1 MEAVPRGHW
10 LIGSKGVYHGTIGG
24 SWTRIGA
31 QEYGIS
37 SLIREPDRL
46 VAGASWG
53 SGLWEW
59 PNDADQ
65 SDQSDQSGRTDQPDQ
80 TDRWKQLHDE
90 TLTEIM
96 AIASIGGSPGVVAGS
111 PYGIATGRYDELGA
125 VRWTHHSDGL
135 RVNERFTNAILVH
148 PDEPTTWLIGTEGGV
163 LIADDSG
170 AAWRRTSISGT
181 AVRALA
187 CIHGQ
192 FWAGTDDQGIWRS
205 EDGERWDSAGHTT
218 DGGAVFELMLAG
230 DDIVAAT
237 EHGVAIGDGSG
248 HWVRNGPRHL
258 CAAVRCHPG
267 STSTWLAGATP
278 GGLWFTEDSGQAWRQ
293 IRGFVN
299 VRAIIAP
306 VAQSVEVGRS
316 TAPEAHTNHS

>member
-1 MEAVPRGHW
+1 MEAVPRDHW

-24 SWTRIGA
+24 SWSRIGA

-59 PNDADQ
+59 PNDAGQADR
-65 SDQSDQSGRTDQPDQ
+65 SDQTDQP
-80 TDRWKQLHDE
+80 DRWKQLHDE

-96 AIASIGGSPGVVAGS
+96 AIAPIEGSPGVVAGS
-111 PYGIATGRYDELGA
+111 PYGIATGRYDDLGA
-125 VRWTHHSDGL
+125 VRWTHHSDAL

-148 PDEPTTWLIGTEGGV
+148 PDEPKTWFIGTEGGV

-187 CIHGQ
+187 CIHEQ
-192 FWAGTDDQGIWRS
+192 FWAGTDDRGIWRS
-205 EDGERWDSAGHTT
+205 EDGERWDSVGHTA
-218 DGGAVFELMLAG
+218 DGGAVFELMRAG

-237 EHGVAIGDGSG
+237 EHGVAIG
-248 HWVRNGPRHL
+248 
-258 CAAVRCHPG
+258 
-267 STSTWLAGATP
+267 
-278 GGLWFTEDSGQAWRQ
+278 
-293 IRGFVN
+293 
-299 VRAIIAP
+299 
-306 VAQSVEVGRS
+306 
-316 TAPEAHTNHS
+316 

>member
-1 MEAVPRGHW
+1 MGMIPRDHW

-59 PNDADQ
+59 SIGNKQAGESGSSSQPDPTNQASQ
-65 SDQSDQSGRTDQPDQ
+65 SDHADQ

-90 TLTEIM
+90 TVTEVM
-96 AIASIGGSPGVVAGS
+96 AIAPIEGSPGVVAGS
-111 PYGIATGRYDELGA
+111 PYGIATGQYDAAGA

-148 PDEPTTWLIGTEGGV
+148 PGNASSWFIGTEGGV
-163 LIADDSG
+163 LIAEDSG
-170 AAWRRTSISGT
+170 ASWRRTSLSGT

-187 CIHGQ
+187 FIHGQ
-192 FWAGTDDQGIWRS
+192 FWAGTDDRGIWRS
-205 EDGERWDSAGHTT
+205 EDGARWDSVGHTP
-218 DGGAVFELMLAG
+218 DGGAVFELTLAG
-230 DDIVAAT
+230 DDILAAT
-237 EHGVAIGDGSG
+237 EHGVAVGDGSG
-248 HWVRNGPRHL
+248 HWVRTGPRHL
-258 CAAVRCHPG
+258 CAAVRCHPV

-278 GGLWFTEDSGQAWRQ
+278 GGLWYTEDGGNAWQ
-293 IRGFVN
+293 HVPGFAN
-299 VRAIIAP
+299 VRAILP
-306 VAQSVEVGRS
+306 
-316 TAPEAHTNHS
+316 PETD

>member
-1 MEAVPRGHW
+1 MIPRDHW

-59 PNDADQ
+59 SNGADRPDQAGQANRTAETGQAGHADQ
-65 SDQSDQSGRTDQPDQ
+65 AGRPGRPDQ

-96 AIASIGGSPGVVAGS
+96 AIASINGSPGVVAGS
-111 PYGIATGRYDELGA
+111 PYGIATGRYDDAGA
-125 VRWTHHSDGL
+125 VRWTHHSDAL
-135 RVNERFTNAILVH
+135 RVNERFINAILVH
-148 PDEPTTWLIGTEGGV
+148 PGDSSSWLIGTEGGV

-170 AAWRRTSISGT
+170 ASWRRTSISGT

-187 CIHGQ
+187 YIQGR
-192 FWAGTDDQGIWRS
+192 FWAGTDDRGIWRS
-205 EDGERWDSAGHTT
+205 EDGVRWDSAGHTP
-218 DGGAVFELMLAG
+218 DGGAVFDLMLAG

-237 EHGVAIGDGSG
+237 EYGAAIGDGSG
-248 HWVRNGPRHL
+248 HWVRTGPRHL
-258 CAAVRCHPG
+258 CAAMACHPA

-278 GGLWFTEDSGQAWRQ
+278 GGLWYTEDGGQSWQQ
-293 IRGFVN
+293 IPGFVN
-299 VRAIIAP
+299 VRAVI
-306 VAQSVEVGRS
+306 
-316 TAPEAHTNHS
+316 APEA

>member
-1 MEAVPRGHW
+1 MEAVPRDHW
-10 LIGSKGVYHGTIGG
+10 LIGSKGVYHGAIGG
-24 SWTRIGA
+24 PWTRIGA

-65 SDQSDQSGRTDQPDQ
+65 ADQSDQ

-125 VRWTHHSDGL
+125 VRWTHHSDAL

-163 LIADDSG
+163 LIVDDSG

-278 GGLWFTEDSGQAWRQ
+278 GGLWFTEDGGQAWRQ
-293 IRGFVN
+293 IQGFVN

-306 VAQSVEVGRS
+306 VA
-316 TAPEAHTNHS
+316 

>member
-1 MEAVPRGHW
+1 MIPRDHW

-37 SLIREPDRL
+37 SLIRESDRL

-59 PNDADQ
+59 PNDTGPAGAADQADQ
-65 SDQSDQSGRTDQPDQ
+65 SEHAAQSGRTDQPDQ
-80 TDRWKQLHDE
+80 ADQPAQADRWMQLHDE
-90 TLTEIM
+90 TLTEVM
-96 AIASIGGSPGVVAGS
+96 AIAPIEGSPGVVAGS
-111 PYGIATGRYDELGA
+111 PYGIATGRYDDLGA
-125 VRWTHHSDGL
+125 VRWTHHSDAL

-170 AAWRRTSISGT
+170 ASWRRTSISGT

-187 CIHGQ
+187 CMHGQ
-192 FWAGTDDQGIWRS
+192 FWAGTDDRGIWRS
-205 EDGERWDSAGHTT
+205 EDGERWDSAGHAA
-218 DGGAVFELMLAG
+218 DGGAVFELMRAG

-237 EHGVAIGDGSG
+237 EHGVAIGDGLG
-248 HWVRNGPRHL
+248 HWVRRGPRHL
-258 CAAVRCHPG
+258 SAAVQCHPG

-278 GGLWFTEDSGQAWRQ
+278 GGLWYTEDGGHAWQQ
-293 IRGFVN
+293 IPGFVN

-306 VAQSVEVGRS
+306 
-316 TAPEAHTNHS
+316 EA

>member
-1 MEAVPRGHW
+1 MGTVPRDHW

-24 SWTRIGA
+24 SWIRIGA

-59 PNDADQ
+59 SNGVDR
-65 SDQSDQSGRTDQPDQ
+65 SDQAGQAEQP
-80 TDRWKQLHDE
+80 DRWKQLHDE

-96 AIASIGGSPGVVAGS
+96 AIASIDGSPGVVAGS
-111 PYGIATGRYDELGA
+111 PYGIATGRYDDAGA
-125 VRWTHHSDGL
+125 VRWTHHSDAL
-135 RVNERFTNAILVH
+135 RVNERFINAILVH
-148 PDEPTTWLIGTEGGV
+148 PGDSSSWLIGTEGGV

-170 AAWRRTSISGT
+170 ASWRRTSISGT

-187 CIHGQ
+187 FMNGR
-192 FWAGTDDQGIWRS
+192 FWAGTDDRGIWRS
-205 EDGERWDSAGHTT
+205 EDGVRWDSAGHTP
-218 DGGAVFELMLAG
+218 DGGAVFDLMLAG
-230 DDIVAAT
+230 DDIIAAT
-237 EHGVAIGDGSG
+237 EHGAAIGDGSG
-248 HWVRNGPRHL
+248 HWVRTGPRHL
-258 CAAVRCHPG
+258 CAAVACHPA

-278 GGLWFTEDSGQAWRQ
+278 GGLWYTEDGGHTWQQ
-293 IRGFVN
+293 IPGFVN

-306 VAQSVEVGRS
+306 
-316 TAPEAHTNHS
+316 EA

>member
-1 MEAVPRGHW
+1 MQLHSERKLGIVPRDHW

-65 SDQSDQSGRTDQPDQ
+65 A
-80 TDRWKQLHDE
+80 DRWKQLHDE

-96 AIASIGGSPGVVAGS
+96 AIAPIEGSPGVVAGS
-111 PYGIATGRYDELGA
+111 PYGIATGRYDDLGA
-125 VRWTHHSDGL
+125 VRWTHHSDAL

-163 LIADDSG
+163 LIADDAG
-170 AAWRRTSISGT
+170 ASWRRTSISGT

-187 CIHGQ
+187 CMRGQ
-192 FWAGTDDQGIWRS
+192 FWAGTDDRGIWRS
-205 EDGERWDSAGHTT
+205 EDGERWDSVGHTA
-218 DGGAVFELMLAG
+218 DGGAVFELMQAG

-237 EHGVAIGDGSG
+237 EHGVAIGDRSG
-248 HWVRNGPRHL
+248 HWVRRGPRHL
-258 CAAVRCHPG
+258 CAAIRCHPA

-278 GGLWFTEDSGQAWRQ
+278 GGLWYTEDGGHTWHQ
-293 IRGFVN
+293 IPGFVN

-306 VAQSVEVGRS
+306 
-316 TAPEAHTNHS
+316 EA